1 MALLLFKIMETRY
14 EISLNMKTLKGM
26 ETYGCFSLGMDEG
39 FARSVFGLMKGEDL
53 VSSGSVITV
62 DLIKREA
69 GVPFPLGLRHC
80 SYEQLAYNVKVITKE
95 LFKQL
100 ILEV

>member
-1 MALLLFKIMETRY
+1 METRY

-26 ETYGCFSLGMDEG
+26 ETYGCFSLGTDEG
-39 FARSVFGLMKGEDL
+39 FARSVFGLLEGEDL
-53 VSSGSVITV
+53 VFPTSVITI

-80 SYEQLAYNVKVITKE
+80 NYDQLAHNVKVITKE

-100 ILEV
+100 NLENR